1 MAGCHVVEAKAW
13 NLSELHDE
21 STRHRYT
28 GALEGDIEYV
38 FRHQIAGSLAIGG
51 ASFENKA
58 PGPIEDPSRVCL
70 ENLIELE
77 AFGAGDPRVAALQ
90 VEWFSRIAVEDPW
103 VLSRERAV
111 LGLAQAAE
119 RLNAGVPAGLPKGTK
134 TAGAEAGSE
143 ALAGLVRAAGP
154 VIAGRV
160 TATERLD
167 LESACRI
174 VSDLVLVLDG
184 ARRLLLA
191 TASLGNAAG
200 RSNNAARPLLELAE
214 ELQRRCVR
222 LALAAAL
229 LDRDP
234 RVRAAAVE
242 AAVASAGLS
251 VLQGILA
258 QLDRESA
265 PEVLLRVLEL
275 VRRRGLPPT
284 LPENLPASAPGT
296 PPITPEMVREAQLRA
311 LIELL
316 DRPETSVRVG
326 AMRALAVVAD
336 ANISS
341 LREEDW
347 QSWWLSRRERRA
359 AGPTP

>member
-1 MAGCHVVEAKAW
+1 
-13 NLSELHDE
+13 
-21 STRHRYT
+21 
-28 GALEGDIEYV
+28 
-38 FRHQIAGSLAIGG
+38 
-51 ASFENKA
+51 
-58 PGPIEDPSRVCL
+58 
-70 ENLIELE
+70 
-77 AFGAGDPRVAALQ
+77 
-90 VEWFSRIAVEDPW
+90 
-103 VLSRERAV
+103 
-111 LGLAQAAE
+111 
-119 RLNAGVPAGLPKGTK
+119 
-134 TAGAEAGSE
+134 
-143 ALAGLVRAAGP
+143 
-154 VIAGRV
+154 
-160 TATERLD
+160 
-167 LESACRI
+167 
-174 VSDLVLVLDG
+174 
-184 ARRLLLA
+184 
-191 TASLGNAAG
+191 
-200 RSNNAARPLLELAE
+200 LLELAE

-234 RVRAAAVE
+234 RVRAVAVE